1 MQNIG
6 NTYQTIKNNVASNGN
21 VNSTVSKQNAA
32 DFSDLFSSLTGSLN
46 STSLTTTSSVQNSK
60 NVKSSVRTG
69 KNVKPVSSN
78 KTLNKSSNT
87 KADTLAANK
96 NSVKQ
101 NNHAVK
107 TDSAKTDST
116 KAKSAESVN
125 SSDDEDILANEK
137 KTMSSDEILMSE
149 LLGTEN
155 TELVL
160 DNSDFLANADNYTVD
175 FTNTNQVM
183 DASDVNALNQ
193 KIELVDKIVQ
203 RSSDLIQGNA
213 TNNSTNNATN
223 GDTLNLESSSDLEE
237 LKNSLLNLSNEDL
250 SSIENLDDSKLNE
263 FVKTAL
269 TAKLS
274 TQNSAQNSANTL
286 NVGANT
292 VSAEDTGLDS
302 WFNEL
307 LADADVESVKV
318 TSNESE
324 NTDFGADDFDLIEQS
339 LKLSQ
344 TLDDRLAKA
353 DVKSKIDSIMDSK
366 EEASENTLAKSL
378 ELLRGATQGK
388 TNTDAVSSRIT
399 LDNTNL
405 NTASEQKISSNG
417 LQSLEQAIKSA
428 VESSTVA
435 MSSDLSDGGS
445 SDSNQNQSFQSMLQQ
460 SAATNK
466 ENAQSQISKQFDLLT
481 MSSNLKQNAQ
491 ALTEKVMQMA
501 SKNLKTMDLTLNPHG
516 LGKMKISLDVG
527 SGDDVTKISISAS
540 SPATKA
546 LVEQG
551 MDALRQTL
559 RDNDINAKAE
569 VTEYEDGSF
578 EQNQNQ
584 EFADNQNQSQNEES
598 QQNADAQN
606 YGTVFASDNDKDNVS
621 ENLTENGT
629 ENIINSQNGDS
640 VSYFA

>member
-21 VNSTVSKQNAA
+21 VNSSVSKQNAS
-32 DFSDLFSSLTGSLN
+32 DFSDLFCSLTGVIN
-46 STSLTTTSSVQNSK
+46 SKSLTATSSVQNYM
-60 NVKSSVRTG
+60 NVKSSVRTI
-69 KNVKPVSSN
+69 KNVKSTSSN
-78 KTLNKSSNT
+78 KTLDKSSNLKT
-87 KADTLAANK
+87 DTHVSNK

-107 TDSAKTDST
+107 TESAKDEDVR
-116 KAKSAESVN
+116 AN
-125 SSDDEDILANEK
+125 LDDEENLSNK
-137 KTMSSDEILMSE
+137 NLSSNDEIIISD

-160 DNSDFLANADNYTVD
+160 DNTDLLGNTDNYTVD
-175 FTNTNQVM
+175 FSNSNQLM

-203 RSSDLIQGNA
+203 RSSNLISSNA
-213 TNNSTNNATN
+213 NNA
-223 GDTLNLESSSDLEE
+223 DSLKSSSFDTEN

-250 SSIENLDDSKLNE
+250 SYIENLDDSKLNE
-263 FVKTAL
+263 FVKTAIDATL
-269 TAKLS
+269 KSDVNASK
-274 TQNSAQNSANTL
+274 NTL
-286 NVGANT
+286 NASLSGESN
-292 VSAEDTGLDS
+292 LDS

-307 LADADVESVKV
+307 LGDAEVESVKV
-318 TSNESE
+318 TTNDSES
-324 NTDFGADDFDLIEQS
+324 TDFGAEDFDLIEQS

-344 TLDDRLAKA
+344 SLDEKLSKE
-353 DVKSKIDSIMDSK
+353 DVKSKIVAIMDSK

-378 ELLRGATQGK
+378 ELLRGTTQGN
-388 TNTDAVSSRIT
+388 TNTSSRVT
-399 LDNTNL
+399 LDSTGLNRVNL
-405 NTASEQKISSNG
+405 NNTQDQKISSNG
-417 LQSLEQAIKSA
+417 FQSLEQAIKSA
-428 VESSTVA
+428 FESSSSV
-435 MSSDLSDGGS
+435 MSSDLSQEGN
-445 SDSNQNQSFQSMLQQ
+445 SDTNQNQSFQSMLQQ

-466 ENAQSQISKQFDLLT
+466 ENTQNQISKQFDLLS

-527 SGDDVTKISISAS
+527 SADDVTKISISAS

-551 MDALRQTL
+551 MEDLRQTL
-559 RDNDINAKAE
+559 RNNDINAKTE
-569 VTEYEDGSF
+569 VTEYEDNHSN
-578 EQNQNQ
+578 QNSNQ
-584 EFADNQNQSQNEES
+584 EFAGNEQQSQHGQQEQNHDELSYGAFFATNDEDDNQ
-598 QQNADAQN
+598 
-606 YGTVFASDNDKDNVS
+606 S
-621 ENLTENGT
+621 ENLTENQT
-629 ENIINSQNGDS
+629 ENIMNSQNGDS

>member
-21 VNSTVSKQNAA
+21 VNSTVSKQNAS
-32 DFSDLFSSLTGSLN
+32 DFSDLFCSLTGAIN
-46 STSLTTTSSVQNSK
+46 SKSLTATSSVQNSMNVKSPVRTIKK
-60 NVKSSVRTG
+60 NVKST
-69 KNVKPVSSN
+69 SSN
-78 KTLNKSSNT
+78 KTLDKSSNLKT
-87 KADTLAANK
+87 DTLVSNK

-107 TDSAKTDST
+107 TESAKVEDVRS
-116 KAKSAESVN
+116 N
-125 SSDDEDILANEK
+125 LDDEENLSNK
-137 KTMSSDEILMSE
+137 NLSSNDEIIISD

-160 DNSDFLANADNYTVD
+160 DNTDLLGNTDNYTVD
-175 FTNTNQVM
+175 FSNSTQLMN
-183 DASDVNALNQ
+183 ASDVNALNQ

-203 RSSDLIQGNA
+203 RSSNLISSNA
-213 TNNSTNNATN
+213 NDADS
-223 GDTLNLESSSDLEE
+223 LQSSSFDTEN

-263 FVKTAL
+263 FVKTAIDATL
-269 TAKLS
+269 KSDVNASKI
-274 TQNSAQNSANTL
+274 TL
-286 NVGANT
+286 NASPSEESN
-292 VSAEDTGLDS
+292 LDS

-307 LADADVESVKV
+307 LGDAEVESVKV
-318 TSNESE
+318 TTNDSE
-324 NTDFGADDFDLIEQS
+324 NTDFGAEDFDLIEQS

-344 TLDDRLAKA
+344 SLDEKLSKA
-353 DVKSKIDSIMDSK
+353 DVKSKIDAIMDSK

-378 ELLRGATQGK
+378 ELLRGTTQGN
-388 TNTDAVSSRIT
+388 TNTSSRVT
-399 LDNTNL
+399 LDSTGLNRVNL
-405 NTASEQKISSNG
+405 NNTQDQKISSNG
-417 LQSLEQAIKSA
+417 FQSLEQAIKSA
-428 VESSTVA
+428 FESSSSV
-435 MSSDLSDGGS
+435 MSSDLSQEGN
-445 SDSNQNQSFQSMLQQ
+445 SDTNQNQSFQSMLQQ

-466 ENAQSQISKQFDLLT
+466 ENTQNQISKQFDLLS

-527 SGDDVTKISISAS
+527 SADDVTKISISAS

-551 MDALRQTL
+551 MEALRQTL
-559 RDNDINAKAE
+559 RDNDINAKTE
-569 VTEYEDGSF
+569 VTEYEDNHSN
-578 EQNQNQ
+578 QNSNQ
-584 EFADNQNQSQNEES
+584 EFAGNEQQSQHGQQEQNHEKLSYGAFFATNDEDDNQ
-598 QQNADAQN
+598 
-606 YGTVFASDNDKDNVS
+606 S
-621 ENLTENGT
+621 ENLTENQT
-629 ENIINSQNGDS
+629 ENIMNSQNGDS